1 MEITS
6 LCLMLSTLSISPNRS
21 QFFQYDQISLSC
33 KAPADSSG
41 WIVRRNTSKRTS
53 QRCMHGWGIPSESSC
68 TIQYA
73 FPSDTGLYW
82 CESQRGECSN
92 TVNITVTAGVV
103 ILESPGLPVT
113 EGDDVTLLC
122 SYKEKGKSTSDFPA
136 SFYKN
141 GIEINSQPAGNMILR
156 AVSNSD
162 EGLYK
167 CKHPKKGESPQSW
180 LAVRAGAQPTSVL
193 TTPPPSPPPPLMSL
207 HLLCTILLFILY
219 NVILIVCVLIYRRW
233 ARARAEA
240 KRRASHHLT
249 LE

>member
-1 MEITS
+1 MELTS
-6 LCLMLSTLSISPNRS
+6 LCLMLSTLSISPKRS
-21 QFFQYDQISLSC
+21 QFFQDDQISLSC
-33 KAPADSSG
+33 EAPANSSG

-53 QRCMHGWGIPSESSC
+53 QNCTYGWGIPSESSC
-68 TIQYA
+68 IIQHA

-92 TVNITVTAGVV
+92 RVNITVTAGVV
-103 ILESPGLPVT
+103 ILESPGLPMT

-122 SYKEKGKSTSDFPA
+122 SYKEEDETKSTSNFSA
-136 SFYKN
+136 SFYRN
-141 GIEINSQPAGNMILR
+141 GVFIGSQPAGKMTLR
-156 AVSNSD
+156 PVSKSD

-167 CKHPKKGESPQSW
+167 CQHPTKGESPQSW
-180 LAVRAGAQPTSVL
+180 LAVRVGTQPISVP
-193 TTPPPSPPPPLMSL
+193 TTPPPPLMSL
-207 HLLCTILLFILY
+207 RLLYTILLFILY
-219 NVILIVCVLIYRRW
+219 NVILIVCVIIYRRW

>member
-6 LCLMLSTLSISPNRS
+6 LCLMLSTLSIIPNRS
-21 QFFQYDQISLSC
+21 QFFQYDRISLSC
-33 KAPADSSG
+33 EAPANPSI
-41 WIVRRNTSKRTS
+41 WTVKRNTSKRTS
-53 QRCMHGWGIPSESSC
+53 QKCTYGWGIPSESSC
-68 TIQYA
+68 IIQHA

-82 CESQRGECSN
+82 CESQRGECSSN

-122 SYKEKGKSTSDFPA
+122 SCKEKYETKSTSNF

-141 GIEINSQPAGNMILR
+141 GDEIKTQPAGKMTLR
-156 AVSNSD
+156 AVSKSN

-167 CKHPKKGESPQSW
+167 CKHPTKGESPQSW
-180 LAVRAGAQPTSVL
+180 LAVRAGA
-193 TTPPPSPPPPLMSL
+193 TPPPLISP
-207 HLLCTILLFILY
+207 HLLCTILLFIFY

-233 ARARAEA
+233 AQARAEA

>member
-1 MEITS
+1 MELTS
-6 LCLMLSTLSISPNRS
+6 LCLMLSTLSISPKRS
-21 QFFQYDQISLSC
+21 QFFQDDQISLSC
-33 KAPADSSG
+33 EAPANSSG

-53 QRCMHGWGIPSESSC
+53 QQCKYGWGIPSESSC
-68 TIQYA
+68 IIQHT

-92 TVNITVTAGVV
+92 PVNITVTVGVV

-122 SYKEKGKSTSDFPA
+122 SYKEEDETQSTSNFSA

-141 GIEINSQPAGNMILR
+141 GVFIGSQPAGKMTLR
-156 AVSNSD
+156 PVSKSD

-167 CKHPKKGESPQSW
+167 CQHPTKGESPQSW
-180 LAVRAGAQPTSVL
+180 LAVRVGTQPTSVP
-193 TTPPPSPPPPLMSL
+193 TTPPPLMSL
-207 HLLCTILLFILY
+207 RLLYTILLFILY
-219 NVILIVCVLIYRRW
+219 NVILIVCVIIYRRW

>member
-6 LCLMLSTLSISPNRS
+6 FCLMLSATLSISPNRS
-21 QFFQYDQISLSC
+21 QFFQYDRISLSC
-33 KAPADSSG
+33 EAPANSSG

-53 QRCMHGWGIPSESSC
+53 QQCMPGWGIPSESSC
-68 TIQYA
+68 IIKHAY
-73 FPSDTGLYW
+73 PSDTGLYW

-92 TVNITVTAGVV
+92 TVNITVTDGVV

-122 SYKEKGKSTSDFPA
+122 SYKEEDETKSTSNF

-141 GIEINSQPAGNMILR
+141 GVEIKTQPAGKMTLR
-156 AVSNSD
+156 AVSKSD

-167 CKHPKKGESPQSW
+167 CNYPTKGESPQSW
-180 LAVRAGAQPTSVL
+180 LAVRARA
-193 TTPPPSPPPPLMSL
+193 TPPPLICL
-207 HLLCTILLFILY
+207 YLLCTILLFIFY

-233 ARARAEA
+233 AQARAEA